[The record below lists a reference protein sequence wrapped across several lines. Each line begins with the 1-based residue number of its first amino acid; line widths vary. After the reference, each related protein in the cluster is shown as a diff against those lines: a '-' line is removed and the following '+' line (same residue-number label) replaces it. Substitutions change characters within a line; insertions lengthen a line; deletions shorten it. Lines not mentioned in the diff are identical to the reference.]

1 MNSTQPRSQNLD
13 LDALRSKLGSE
24 SGKRYWRSLEE
35 IADSPGFRDIVEHEF
50 PSEAD
55 TFTDPV
61 GRRRFLHLMG
71 ASLALA
77 GLTGC
82 TRQPKEYIAPF
93 AAQPPERI
101 PGIPSRFATAMPFGG
116 VGEPLLVES
125 HEGRPTKVE
134 GHPTHPASL
143 GASSIFA
150 QTSILDLYD
159 PDRLRTVINRGRTS
173 GWKAFATEFRRQ
185 IALQKGVRGAGLR
198 ILTETVSSPTLGAW
212 MAKLKQEMPEA
223 TWHQWEPVG
232 RDGARMGT
240 KAAFGES
247 SEVLYDLSGAK
258 VIVSLDA
265 DFLSTNGAGSVR
277 MIKDFAAGRK
287 VNEGGDVS
295 GMNRLYMVEPGTTTT
310 GSNADHRLRVK
321 ASEVSAF
328 AAALANELGVEGGE
342 AVALPEKAQAWLQ
355 PLAADLRRAG
365 SSAVVI
371 PGDQQP
377 AYVHAMA
384 AAINAQ
390 LGAIGSTVNV
400 VDSIEVEPVDQLAS
414 MRDLVSAMEGGDVS
428 VLVIIGSNPV
438 YAAPADL
445 QFAEAM
451 DKVEF
456 RVHAS
461 SHDDETSEL
470 CHWRLPLSHYLE
482 SWGDV
487 RSFDGRMTIQQPLIE
502 PLYSSKSAL
511 ELVAMML
518 DEERSAYDLVREA
531 SMQRWGLE
539 GDAFESAWRTALHDG
554 MTADPAPAA
563 KQVSVQ
569 SGWAS
574 MAPRP
579 VAIEGLELFIRPDPS
594 AWDGRFA
601 NNGWLQE
608 LPRPMSRLTWDNVAQ
623 VSPATAERLGLR
635 NGEIVELGVNGRQA
649 RGPVWI
655 VPGQSDDTIAV
666 TLGYGRPR
674 TGRVGEGVGFNT
686 YPLRSTE
693 ALWAVGGVNLTKR
706 GESMGLASVQD
717 HNSMEDRPLVQI
729 ANAADYAAH
738 PDFAQAGHHGGGDHG
753 DEPGVGSPYV
763 GELGNPRPAGELP
776 PGFREGRSQ
785 GVVYSEETNPM
796 SFFPEYEYSGH
807 AWGMAIDLNAC
818 VGCNACMVA
827 CQSENNIAVVGKDQV
842 ANGREMHWIRLD
854 RYFEGDLD
862 DPATVHQPV
871 NCMQCE
877 NAPCEPVCPVGAT
890 VHSSEGLNDMVY
902 NRCVGTRYC
911 SNNCPY
917 KVRRFNFLLY
927 SDFETDSLQLAR
939 NPDVTVRS
947 RGVMEKCTY
956 CTQRISEARIT
967 ASKEQRKI
975 EDGEI
980 QTACQQVCP
989 ADAISFGD
997 INDESA
1003 EVTQWKKSERNYSLL
1018 AELNTQPRTTYL
1030 ARVRNPNPEMPQPP
1044 SAHDGDHAAE
1054 A

>member
-1 MNSTQPRSQNLD
+1 MNSTQQRSADLD
-13 LDALRSKLGSE
+13 LAALRSKLSAE
-24 SGKRYWRSLEE
+24 TGKRYWRSLEE
-35 IADSPGFRDIVEHEF
+35 IADTPGFRDIVEHEF
-50 PSEAD
+50 PAAAD

-77 GLTGC
+77 GVTGC
-82 TRQPKEYIAPF
+82 TRQPTEYIAPY

-101 PGIPSRFATAMPFGG
+101 PGIPSRYATAMPFGG
-116 VGEPLLVES
+116 VGQPLLVES

-134 GHPTHPASL
+134 GNPNHPASM

-150 QTSILDLYD
+150 QASILDMYD
-159 PDRLRTVINRGRTS
+159 PDRSRTVINRGRS
-173 GWKAFATEFRRQ
+173 ASWAGFQTEFRRQ
-185 IALQKGVRGAGLR
+185 VALQQNVRGAGLR
-198 ILTETVSSPTLGAW
+198 ILTETVASPTLGAW
-212 MAKLKQEMPEA
+212 MAKVKQELPDA
-223 TWHQWEPVG
+223 HWHQWDPVG
-232 RDGARMGT
+232 RDNARAGA
-240 KAAFGES
+240 KAAFGAPA
-247 SEVLYDLSGAK
+247 EVAYDLSKAK
-258 VIVSLDA
+258 VVLSLDS

-287 VNEGGDVS
+287 VSGGDVS
-295 GMNRLYMVEPGTTTT
+295 GMNRLYVVEPGTTTT
-310 GSNADHRLRVK
+310 GSNADHRLRLK

-328 AAALANELGVEGGE
+328 AAALAAELGVEGGE
-342 AVALPEKAQAWLQ
+342 AVALPEKAQAWIA
-355 PLAADLRRAG
+355 PLAADLQRAG

-377 AYVHAMA
+377 AYVHAVA
-384 AAINAQ
+384 AAINER
-390 LGAIGSTVNV
+390 LGAIGSTALVL
-400 VDSIEVEPVDQLAS
+400 DSLEVEPVDHLAS
-414 MRDLVSAMEGGDVS
+414 LRSLVEAMDAGEVSALLILGA
-428 VLVIIGSNPV
+428 NPV
-438 YAAPADL
+438 LTAPADL

-451 DKVEF
+451 DKVDF
-456 RVHAS
+456 RVHAGL
-461 SHDDETSEL
+461 HDDETAEL
-470 CHWRLPLSHYLE
+470 CHWHLPLSHYLE
-482 SWGDV
+482 AWGDI
-487 RSFDGRMTIQQPLIE
+487 RTYDGRTTIQQPLIE
-502 PLYSSKSAL
+502 PLYGSKSEI
-511 ELVAMML
+511 ELVAML
-518 DEERSAYDLVREA
+518 LGDERSAYDLVREV
-531 SMQRWGLE
+531 SMERWGLS
-539 GDAFESAWRTALHDG
+539 GDAFEAAWRKALHDG
-554 MTADPAPAA
+554 VTADPAPAPKA
-563 KQVSVQ
+563 AAVQ
-569 SGWAS
+569 AGWTS
-574 MAPRP
+574 MASRP
-579 VAIEGLELFIRPDPS
+579 EVSAGLELFIRPDPS

-608 LPRPMSRLTWDNVAQ
+608 LPRPLSRLTWDNVVQ

-635 NGEIVELGVNGRQA
+635 NGDIVELGAHGRTA

-655 VPGQSDDTIAV
+655 VPGQADDTIAV

-674 TGRVGEGVGFNT
+674 SGRVATGVGFNT
-686 YPLRSTE
+686 YPLRVSD
-693 ALWAVGGVNLTKR
+693 ALWSAGGVNISKR
-706 GESMGLASVQD
+706 GESMELASVQE
-717 HNSMEDRPLVQI
+717 HSSMEHRPLVQI
-729 ANAADYAAH
+729 ANATDYAAH
-738 PDFAQAGHHGGGDHG
+738 PNFAQASHHGGGDHG
-753 DEPGVGSPYV
+753 EEPGVGSPYV
-763 GELGNPRPAGELP
+763 GEMGKPRSAEELP
-776 PGFREGRSQ
+776 PGFAKGRTQ
-785 GVVYSEETNPM
+785 GVVYSEESNPM

-818 VGCNACMVA
+818 VGCNACMMA
-827 CQSENNIAVVGKDQV
+827 CQSENNIPVVGKDQV

-927 SDFETDSLQLAR
+927 QDFATDSLKLAR

-956 CTQRISEARIT
+956 CTQRISEARIV

-980 QTACQQVCP
+980 QTACQEVCP

-997 INDESA
+997 INDESS

-1044 SAHDGDHAAE
+1044 SAHSGDHAAE